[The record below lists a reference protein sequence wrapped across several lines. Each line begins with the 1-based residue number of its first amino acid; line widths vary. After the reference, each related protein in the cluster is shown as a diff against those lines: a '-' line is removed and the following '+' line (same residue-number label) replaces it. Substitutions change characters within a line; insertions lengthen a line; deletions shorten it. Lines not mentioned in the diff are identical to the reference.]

1 MHACVRVCVCTP
13 TPLMAQ
19 PDPSFKSSIILQQ
32 GSCVALTYSLHLI
45 QLNLPP
51 CSARQ
56 ANRWAISRPGHRE
69 ACPVSSL
76 FTCRSFLNLSMTISG
91 TPLQITLV
99 GHTVS
104 TRQES
109 LAHCQLPSL
118 GLAKSTDHPVLAR
131 VRVCVEEAEVGE

>member
-1 MHACVRVCVCTP
+1 M
-13 TPLMAQ
+13 
-19 PDPSFKSSIILQQ
+19 
-32 GSCVALTYSLHLI
+32 
-45 QLNLPP
+45 
-51 CSARQ
+51 
-56 ANRWAISRPGHRE
+56 
-69 ACPVSSL
+69 SSL